1 MKKSRGDRAVEQI
14 VNGDV
19 LLTILN
25 ESEGAL
31 ALDVRH
37 VRVHVYPALHL
48 HLLEHRVAQDVEA
61 DRTDAAA
68 EMRYEANA
76 KTSSEAGDLNK

>member
-48 HLLEHRVAQDVEA
+48 HLLQHRVHQDVKTG
-61 DRTDAAA
+61 RTCAAT
-68 EMRYEANA
+68 EITIMIIIVNKR
-76 KTSSEAGDLNK
+76 SEESTLL